1 MKLLFHIGHY
11 YLQHFFLLNE
21 GKEAEGWKHNN
32 GGQWIGEGGEK
43 ITLATMGPKGSTMEG
58 TNQFDYDGHTTGEGT
73 QPSTVF
79 LPSFL
84 PSFLPC
90 LAWSTPSLEANVFWR
105 GNGRTCAIA
114 LP

>member
-1 MKLLFHIGHY
+1 MAIIIIY
-11 YLQHFFLLNE
+11 NTSFFLNE

-84 PSFLPC
+84 PSLPRMGHTRP
-90 LAWSTPSLEANVFWR
+90 LRQTFFGEATDVR
-105 GNGRTCAIA
+105 AR
-114 LP
+114 

>member
-1 MKLLFHIGHY
+1 MAIIIY
-11 YLQHFFLLNE
+11 NTSFFLNE

-79 LPSFL
+79 HAWHATTIALMHVD
-84 PSFLPC
+84 PC
-90 LAWSTPSLEANVFWR
+90 NKHFSR
-105 GNGRTCAIA
+105 GNGRAR
-114 LP
+114 